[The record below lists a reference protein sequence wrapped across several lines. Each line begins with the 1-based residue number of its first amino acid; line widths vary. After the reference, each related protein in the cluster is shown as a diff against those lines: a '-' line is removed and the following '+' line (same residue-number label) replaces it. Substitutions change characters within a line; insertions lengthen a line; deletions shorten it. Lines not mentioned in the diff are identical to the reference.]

1 MLACYDNNQNP
12 LDSMNLHLAIRWII
26 RSWNYYVS
34 NTTIYNC
41 FRKSTLVAT
50 LISLPLTINP
60 PNIAS
65 LYERVQ
71 RAGNIQDMMAISNF
85 LNPIEEQQIEED
97 EEELDPENILQDVL
111 NEHLGLQQDEEE
123 DEAEQQPTKPKP
135 SIKEA
140 IQALQVVIEFA
151 EGCEDVKTAQ
161 LRAIE
166 RLEQELEALDINSRV
181 QSTLNGWIT

>member
-1 MLACYDNNQNP
+1 
-12 LDSMNLHLAIRWII
+12 
-26 RSWNYYVS
+26 
-34 NTTIYNC
+34 
-41 FRKSTLVAT
+41 
-50 LISLPLTINP
+50 
-60 PNIAS
+60 
-65 LYERVQ
+65 
-71 RAGNIQDMMAISNF
+71 MMAISNF